1 MRETWRKM
9 RSGSLANVYF
19 QYWFTLSY
27 RRLPATARGTH
38 LHDHSISI
46 LIKDYLVKCCLHL
59 NEFLILDSKG
69 RTRTIECVRILFFK
83 RFKNGLWRIFHSD
96 VARLTSHTLVDDQK
110 VQNTEKQNNVDTGRP
125 SLMSNSFYFSTSS
138 LEKIEIDEPTSNAI
152 QQCQCHHRIFERQ
165 TKLKIGFLARVV
177 FCVVHY
183 GS

>member
-1 MRETWRKM
+1 MMCFSQRKWPKFRLDVRRHNI
-9 RSGSLANVYF
+9 RSGAFYCEKGF
-19 QYWFTLSY
+19 
-27 RRLPATARGTH
+27 
-38 LHDHSISI
+38 ISI
-46 LIKDYLVKCCLHL
+46 LIKDYLVKCCLYL
-59 NEFLILDSKG
+59 NEFLILDSNG
-69 RTRTIECVRILFFK
+69 RTRTIECVRIRFCE

-177 FCVVHY
+177 VCVVHY